1 MTCILCNRPH
11 DREGEDV
18 CLLCAVYL
26 AEADIAPEKC
36 FGCEANEP
44 TGGMLHLCGRCCK
57 HFCGDCMDG
66 DYCNDCAEAITER
79 LEWLE

>member
-26 AEADIAPEKC
+26 AEAEEDIASGRVQDAK
-36 FGCEANEP
+36 EAFE
-44 TGGMLHLCGRCCK
+44 T
-57 HFCGDCMDG
+57 
-66 DYCNDCAEAITER
+66 TEGEQDVQR
-79 LEWLE
+79 